1 MSDRQVT
8 SITGRVVEEGAIQ
21 KLVASVRGELLRP
34 GDEGYE
40 SARRVWNRKQD
51 KHPGMIVRCAG
62 VADVICAIDFART
75 HGLLVAVRGGGHS
88 YAGHAI
94 CDGGIVIDLSRM
106 KGIQVDPVRRIVRA
120 EAGLTVSEFDHATQT
135 FGLATTL
142 GECPSTGV
150 AGLTLG
156 GGFGFLMGKCGLSCD
171 NLLSA
176 EVVTADGQLITARA
190 GENEDLLW
198 GLRGGGGNFGVVTS
212 LEYRLHP
219 VSQVLGGMV
228 TYPRSQAREVLR
240 FFRESM
246 RTAPDELTAAAGVL
260 ADRPA
265 GGGSAFC
272 IVVCYCGDLQTGEEV
287 LRPLR
292 SFGRPEMDS
301 IRPLP
306 YGEIQSLLDAPPL
319 QLSIAWKGCFL
330 RELSDEAIEVIAVHL
345 AKAPSP
351 FCTIW
356 MDHLHGAVSRIGRGE
371 TAFSLRDA
379 GYASWVQSL
388 WEDSAQAGSSVEW
401 VNNFWEALQPFST
414 GGVYVHILGDEGEER
429 VKAAYGANYERLV
442 ALKNKYDPRV

>member
-1 MSDRQVT
+1 MSDWQVIST
-8 SITGRVVEEGAIQ
+8 TGRVVEEKAIQ
-21 KLVASVRGELLRP
+21 GLKASLRGELIRL
-34 GDEGYE
+34 GDESYE
-40 SARRVWNRKQD
+40 STRRVWNRKYD
-51 KHPGMIVRCAG
+51 KHPGLIVHCAEA
-62 VADVICAIDFART
+62 ADVIRAVDFARN
-75 HGLLVAVRGGGHS
+75 HDLLVAVRGGGHS

-94 CDGGIVIDLSRM
+94 CDGGMVIDLSRM
-106 KGIQVDPVRRIVRA
+106 RGIQVDPVRRIART
-120 EAGLTVSEFDHATQT
+120 EAGLTVSEFDQATQA
-135 FGLATTL
+135 FGLATTP

-176 EVVTADGQLITARA
+176 EVVTADGRVLTASAR
-190 GENEDLLW
+190 ENEDLFW

-219 VSQVLGGMV
+219 VSHVLGGMV
-228 TYPRSQAREVLR
+228 TYPRSQAQEVLR
-240 FFRESM
+240 FFREFT

-306 YGEIQSLLDAPPL
+306 YVEIQSLLDAPPL
-319 QLSIAWKGCFL
+319 QLSISWKGYFL
-330 RELSDEAIEVIAVHL
+330 RELSDEAIDVIALHL

-356 MDHLHGAVSRIGRGE
+356 MDHLHGAVSRIGLGE

-388 WEDSAQAGSSVEW
+388 WEDSAQAGPSVEW
-401 VNNFWEALQPFST
+401 VNNFWEAMQPFST
-414 GGVYVHILGDEGEER
+414 GGVYVHILGDE
-429 VKAAYGANYERLV
+429 
-442 ALKNKYDPRV
+442 